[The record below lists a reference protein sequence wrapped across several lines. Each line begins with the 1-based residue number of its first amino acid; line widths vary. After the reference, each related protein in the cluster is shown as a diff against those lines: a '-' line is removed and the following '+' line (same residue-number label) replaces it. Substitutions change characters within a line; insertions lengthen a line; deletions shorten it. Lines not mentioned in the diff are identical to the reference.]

1 MNRDCKTERD
11 RLHMRISRTGRQR
24 NRMCLQHYLPITPT
38 LPHVLQ
44 PSNPLHHHQ
53 GHLQDGDELA
63 MPIWLPSEG
72 K

>member
-1 MNRDCKTERD
+1 
-11 RLHMRISRTGRQR
+11 
-24 NRMCLQHYLPITPT
+24 MCLQHYLPITPT

-44 PSNPLHHHQ
+44 PSNPLHHHHQ

-63 MPIWLPSEG
+63 MPVWLPSEG